1 MSTAVLPMAHAVWRT
16 LTAFWLA
23 VLTVLEVATVAQV
36 WIGVGVDAAMAPALV
51 LWSVRCVVYPMTVW
65 ALWRER
71 PWAEPLALVLLMV
84 PLLLVLTV
92 GAGIMPN
99 ADLRVWNGT
108 MLVLAWCGLT
118 GWTRWAAR

>member
-16 LTAFWLA
+16 LTALWLA
-23 VLTVLEVATVAQV
+23 VLTVLEVATVAQM
-36 WIGVGVDAAMAPALV
+36 WIGVGIDAAMAPALV
-51 LWSVRCVVYPMTVW
+51 LWSARCVVYPMTVW

-71 PWAEPLALVLLMV
+71 RWAEPLALVLLML

-99 ADLRVWNGT
+99 ADLRIWNGT
-108 MLVLAWCGLT
+108 MLVLAWCGLA